1 MTKRWAIITT
11 LLLMALPGSWV
22 LSNDIYIDQVGDS
35 LDLDIVQDGQNN
47 VIGTSSTDVTLA
59 GDNMT
64 FAITQTG
71 DSNTI
76 AAVIKGTTY
85 TGTWSFTG
93 SSNTVDLLCSSG
105 TTGDCDTVTLN
116 ISTTGDTNDY
126 TIYIGETT
134 DASSSTVAFT
144 VTGDNSVFVNDID
157 GVSAAVTVTVNNS
170 TSLATTSA
178 NSDEGN
184 AVTIDIDGDGD
195 SAGHTVILDVTGG
208 GSTYDVTQSGIYDN
222 YVDATFDGD
231 SQDVDITQSD

>member
-1 MTKRWAIITT
+1 MKRWAIMT
-11 LLLMALPGSWV
+11 LLLMAIPSSWI

>member
-1 MTKRWAIITT
+1 MKRWAIMTA
-11 LLLMALPGSWV
+11 LLMAIPSSWV

-35 LDLDIVQDGQNN
+35 LDLDITQDGQNN

>member
-1 MTKRWAIITT
+1 
-11 LLLMALPGSWV
+11 MALPGSWV

-35 LDLDIVQDGQNN
+35 LDLDITQDGQNN

-208 GSTYDVTQSGIYDN
+208 GSTYDVTQSGVNDN

>member
-1 MTKRWAIITT
+1 MTA
-11 LLLMALPGSWV
+11 LLMAIPSSWI

>member
-1 MTKRWAIITT
+1 MAI
-11 LLLMALPGSWV
+11 PSSWI

>member
-1 MTKRWAIITT
+1 MKRWAIMTA
-11 LLLMALPGSWV
+11 LLMAIPSSWI